1 MRKGWLVLSL
11 SGLMLFSAGCVP
23 DKVQEE
29 IEKTEKENAEKQAGK
44 EDEEVVPEDVEI
56 SEEQKEE
63 LENHE
68 HVSEEEAVAELVEEQ
83 ESIKIDL
90 PKKKDE
96 FTSHQELSQYV
107 SNLFFLYHKGDLN
120 TNDFYEMLRPNLH
133 NDFLELLPKS
143 EADRKETFEVL
154 QYTFLQYLT
163 APIESYELTE
173 ATTNIRGDEGESYRK
188 YITDDSQFIFYVL
201 RMKKEGDHWLVTDD
215 SPAPPYEIDPSIEKS
230 FEAPGGEE

>member
-1 MRKGWLVLSL
+1 MRKGWIVLSL
-11 SGLMLFSAGCVP
+11 SGMMLFATGCVP

-29 IEKTEKENAEKQAGK
+29 IDKTEKENAEKQAGK
-44 EDEEVVPEDVEI
+44 EDKEVAPEDIEI
-56 SEEQKEE
+56 STEQKEE

-68 HVSEEEAVAELVEEQ
+68 HVSEEEAVSELIEEQ
-83 ESIKIDL
+83 ESIEIDL
-90 PKKKDE
+90 PTQKDK
-96 FTSHQELSQYV
+96 FTSHLELSQYM

-120 TNDFYEMLRPNLH
+120 TDDFYERIKPHLH
-133 NDFLELLPKS
+133 EDFLELLPKS

-154 QYTFLQYLT
+154 QYTFLQYLP

-188 YITDDSQFIFYVL
+188 YITDDSQFIFYTL
-201 RMKKEGDHWLVTDD
+201 RMKKEGDQWFVTDD

-230 FEAPGGEE
+230 FKTPGGEE